1 MGAWIC
7 LAEPA
12 NIFRS
17 LVANDHDKIAERAAN
32 RVIGRAAFWLFRR
45 NLLLLLFPEEP
56 VKLVIFTHRSLIGCG

>member
-17 LVANDHDKIAERAAN
+17 LVAYDDDKIAEHVAK
-32 RVIGRAAFWLFRR
+32 RVIGRAAFWLFRWS
-45 NLLLLLFPEEP
+45 LLLFQEEP